1 MKQNLQNK
9 LYKFFPKIF
18 IQKNMPK
25 EQTCMCWGIEC
36 PDEWYQSIYNLCEF
50 IQNFVDTHKVTQIE
64 AVQVKEKFGKLC
76 FYTNYQHPYVQ
87 GAIGMT
93 QYFLQ
98 PFNQLLDEPKNYKLK
113 PKEIQSLRKGKKKLG
128 KFAQKRLKEMMEAL
142 RKL

>member
-18 IQKNMPK
+18 TQKDLPK

-36 PDEWYQSIYNLCEF
+36 PDEWYDAIFHLCEF
-50 IQNFVDTHKVTQIE
+50 IQNYMDTHHVKQIE

-76 FYTNYQHPYVQ
+76 FYTNYQDPYVQ
-87 GAIGMT
+87 GAIGMA

-98 PFNQLLDEPKNYKLK
+98 PFNQPLEKPVNYQLSE
-113 PKEIQSLRKGKKKLG
+113 KEVKELRKGKRKIG
-128 KFAQKRLKEMMEAL
+128 KFALK
-142 RKL
+142 KFKKKI